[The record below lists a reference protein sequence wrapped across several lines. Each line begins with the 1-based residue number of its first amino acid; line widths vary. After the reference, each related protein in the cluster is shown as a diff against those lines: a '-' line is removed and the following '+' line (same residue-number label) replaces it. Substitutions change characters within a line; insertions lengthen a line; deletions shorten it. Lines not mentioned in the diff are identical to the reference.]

1 MQSFHHSR
9 ARIFFEVLCA
19 LAIAGSCV
27 GGWQQTG
34 ASALLAAAAVAALYG
49 LVHAFDMRRPKPAA
63 AAASKTTELATVPET
78 VMPAMPPII
87 ASPPPGQGQATVTN
101 KVDERDGVEAPAARP
116 TRARRAK
123 AASKGGGRA
132 TRTTKAKVTE
142 VAAPELTLSEPAP
155 AEKPNPIEVAA
166 PAEPKATQPTPIDET
181 PVTSLTPPE
190 KTQPAVPQRPDETS
204 PVPLRPLFEPEP
216 FLRQQRAAFGRKS

>member
-9 ARIFFEVLCA
+9 ARIFFEVICA

-27 GGWQQTG
+27 GAWQQTG
-34 ASALLAAAAVAALYG
+34 ASALLVAAAVAALHG
-49 LVHAFDMRRPKPAA
+49 LVHAFDMRRPKPAV
-63 AAASKTTELATVPET
+63 AAASETAELATVPET
-78 VMPAMPPII
+78 VIPAIQPIV
-87 ASPPPGQGQATVTN
+87 APTPPPEAKATLSDRVG
-101 KVDERDGVEAPAARP
+101 ERDTVEAPAARP
-116 TRARRAK
+116 SRARRAK

-132 TRTTKAKVTE
+132 ARTTKAKVSDV
-142 VAAPELTLSEPAP
+142 VAPPELTLSEPAP
-155 AEKPNPIEVAA
+155 AENVIEIAA
-166 PAEPKATQPTPIDET
+166 PAEAKAAQPTPIDET

-190 KTQPAVPQRPDETS
+190 KTQPAVPQRPDEAS